1 MSVRT
6 YGDKPISF
14 QVEEGGEF
22 YCIGSEV
29 SGKSRVFIIFQFGV
43 GNENLNETR
52 EILTIAANLSRF

>member
-1 MSVRT
+1 MSGRT

-29 SGKSRVFIIFQFGV
+29 SEKS
-43 GNENLNETR
+43 
-52 EILTIAANLSRF
+52 